1 MNRLLIISCPV
12 NPRTLNQEQGNDLDV
27 IGPGENF
34 RWALVEG
41 DYTTA
46 IQQGHGALNDLPFAD
61 EALVLMPTVD
71 TRLIHTKVPMISG
84 KKLEALLP
92 ILTEPFLLDQ
102 RIPLRYQLLPPVPG
116 SKGVE
121 RTIAITSDSWM
132 NWLQDQLALLPVRV
146 LTMVPDC
153 LLLTTPED
161 NQTPRE
167 FLITAQE
174 ALRIVACRE
183 GADWGSGWV
192 ESSDAESQ
200 LRQLYPEAE
209 LRHFAWDWLL
219 PRVGEWMASK
229 SPINLMLQKP
239 SAKKNK
245 SGIDKPTVRWAA
257 KVEWMHWRKP
267 VQLAGIAFAVYVVG
281 SALVLGLAT
290 LSNWRWEVK
299 LADIARQHLG
309 TLTSNSNAAIKE
321 VLEETTRSIH
331 AQGNTTP
338 ADFVPMTAKLQVL
351 LDDYPNGLLQ
361 SIDYRPDGLTFT
373 LRGGYDTPDAEAL
386 KQRATHLQMA
396 IIATGKN
403 TYRMLPLAGLNE
415 ELR

>member
-1 MNRLLIISCPV
+1 MNRLLIIRCPV
-12 NPRTLNQEQGNDLDV
+12 NPRTLNQEQNNDLDV

-41 DYTTA
+41 DYTA
-46 IQQGHGALNDLPFAD
+46 PIQQGHGTLNDLPFAD

-92 ILTEPFLLDQ
+92 TLAEPFLLDQ
-102 RIPLRYQLLPPVPG
+102 RTPQRYQLLPLVPG
-116 SKGVE
+116 TKGIE
-121 RTIAITSDSWM
+121 RTITITSDSWM

-146 LTMVPDC
+146 LTMIPDC
-153 LLLTTPED
+153 LLLQTPEN
-161 NQTPRE
+161 NQPPPE
-167 FLITAQE
+167 FLLTEQE

-192 ESSDAESQ
+192 ESSDAETQ
-200 LRQLYPEAE
+200 LRQVYPDAE
-209 LRHFAWDWLL
+209 LRHFSWDWLL

-229 SPINLMLQKP
+229 SPINLMLHKP
-239 SAKKNK
+239 ETKKNK
-245 SGIDKPTVRWAA
+245 SGNVKPTVRWAA

-267 VQLAGIAFAVYVVG
+267 VHLAGIAFAVYIAG
-281 SALVLGLAT
+281 SAAVLGLAA

-299 LADIARQHLG
+299 LADVARQHLG
-309 TLTSNSNAAIKE
+309 RPSATSHSAIKE

-338 ADFVPMTAKLQVL
+338 ADFVPMAAKLQVL
-351 LDDYPNGLLQ
+351 LDDYPVGLLQ
-361 SIDYRPDGLTFT
+361 NIDYRPDGLTFT
-373 LRGGYDTPDAEAL
+373 LRGGYDTPDAMAL
-386 KQRATHLQMA
+386 IQRATHLQMA

-415 ELR
+415 ESR